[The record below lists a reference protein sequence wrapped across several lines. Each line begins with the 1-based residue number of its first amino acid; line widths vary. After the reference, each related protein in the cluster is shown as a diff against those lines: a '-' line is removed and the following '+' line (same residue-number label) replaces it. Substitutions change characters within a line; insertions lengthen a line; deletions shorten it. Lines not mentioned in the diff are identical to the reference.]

1 MDDGIEETVDVIYCE
16 SNGSCAG
23 MFKLTDILKH
33 LYVNKTFFDA
43 DRVLMF
49 ISGAIGNDRL
59 VTCHYGA
66 SSITNHGHR
75 S

>member
-33 LYVNKTFFDA
+33 VYVNKTFFDA
-43 DRVLMF
+43 DRVLMI

-59 VTCHYGA
+59 TVFV
-66 SSITNHGHR
+66 
-75 S
+75 